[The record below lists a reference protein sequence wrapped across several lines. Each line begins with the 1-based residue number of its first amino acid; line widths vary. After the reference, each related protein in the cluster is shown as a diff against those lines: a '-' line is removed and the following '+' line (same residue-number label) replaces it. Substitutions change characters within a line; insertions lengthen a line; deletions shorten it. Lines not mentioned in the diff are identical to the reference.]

1 MIRRHGNRNR
11 ANIMRN
17 KGGRDFYGNKND
29 MTEYQIHGLDMLAKA
44 IIERAVVDYRVA
56 SCGRRP
62 SNFFGNPEYLK
73 EEVERFFQS
82 DWCRELT
89 DSAED
94 IYETIKE
101 EKKMMHFE
109 VSEVTE
115 DKNGF
120 HATLYCYMNDELY
133 QIYNCN
139 GRTIETLEDSVDK
152 CKSRFIAYPWI
163 KKLSA

>member
-1 MIRRHGNRNR
+1 MIRRHGKKNR
-11 ANIMRN
+11 ANINLNRGKAN
-17 KGGRDFYGNKND
+17 K
-29 MTEYQIHGLDMLAKA
+29 MTDYQIHGLDMLAKA
-44 IIERAVVDYRVA
+44 IVERAVVDYRVA

-62 SNFFGNPEYLK
+62 SNFFGNPDHLCK
-73 EEVERFFQS
+73 EVERFFQS

-101 EKKMMHFE
+101 EKKLMHFE
-109 VSEVTE
+109 VSEVKE
-115 DKNGF
+115 DKTGF
-120 HATLYCYMNDELY
+120 HAKLYCYMNDDLY
-133 QIYNCN
+133 QMYRCN
-139 GRTIETLEDSVDK
+139 GRTIESLEDSVDK